1 MFEGEPVRDSDQ
13 IRPREYCIF
22 GVSTISH
29 LSDVAEG
36 LSAQRGAAL
45 STCTTSPA
53 GLKVEGGDAVARG
66 KLRHAATHLDD
77 FPGELVP

>member
-13 IRPREYCIF
+13 IRPSEYRIF
-22 GVSTISH
+22 GVPAISH

-45 STCTTSPA
+45 SACAASPA
-53 GLKVEGGDAVARG
+53 GLKVEGGDAIARG
-66 KLRHAATHLDD
+66 KLRHTATHLDD